1 MSETQKFLA
10 IPDEHYKTLAKK
22 IKKHGTFTATNEKGV
37 SHLFSERDGNIIS
50 STNPTDVSIVVPQSY
65 ANKINEKQ
73 RAAYASEA
81 GVEPEV
87 IDLVKESHIDF
98 VKAVVRK
105 EHPDLTDEEVEEK
118 ALFIKEVQASMKTLV
133 EAGMEPRKAY
143 ELLGVGLK
151 ALDIEL

>member
-1 MSETQKFLA
+1 MPETQKFLA

-22 IKKHGTFTATNEKGV
+22 IKKYGSFTAANEKGV
-37 SHLFSERDGNIIS
+37 SHIFRERDGNIIA
-50 STNPTDVSIVVPQSY
+50 STNPTDISIVVPQSY
-65 ANKINEKQ
+65 AKKVQEEQ
-73 RAAYASEA
+73 RNAQA
-81 GVEPEV
+81 GAMNVEPEV

-105 EHPDLTDEEVEEK
+105 EHPELSEEEIEEK
-118 ALFIKEVQASMKTLV
+118 ALFIKEVQASMKTLI
-133 EAGMEPRKAY
+133 EAGIEPKKAY

>member
-1 MSETQKFLA
+1 MSGQQRLLA

-22 IKKHGTFTATNEKGV
+22 IKKHRTFTATNEKGV
-37 SHLFSERDGNIIS
+37 SYLFSERDGNIVAS
-50 STNPTDVSIVVPQSY
+50 SEPGDIQTVVPQSF
-65 ANKINEKQ
+65 AQKINEEQ
-73 RAAYASEA
+73 RAAQAA
-81 GVEPEV
+81 AVGVEPEV

-105 EHPDLTDEEVEEK
+105 EHPEMSEEDVEEK